1 MYSLATPAQ
10 PKVLA
15 PHNRFEDARHPFTA
29 VVKTTQ
35 PANHMLVP
43 NTEPRNTTKQSRS
56 KSHQERRQDAVQ
68 VALILDHS
76 VQALPWETAFGL
88 MGHGANNDLYRI
100 PSVPC
105 FASLSRKE
113 TISLQSCYY
122 SINPSGDLTST
133 QATFEDWFKGIPGW
147 TGTAGSAPDAKEL
160 AKELQTKDL
169 FVYCGHGGGEQYI
182 SIPRLRSLGTC
193 ASALLM
199 GCSSGRLKWH
209 ADGIFEPYGI
219 VLSYV
224 LAGCP
229 TAIANLWDVTDRDI
243 DRFCQ
248 AMLTKWLSKA
258 SLPSTKTGQIVH
270 DARDACK
277 LRHLIG
283 AAPVC
288 YGLPTYLIKTK
299 TECI

>member
-10 PKVLA
+10 PKALA
-15 PHNRFEDARHPFTA
+15 PYNRLEEARHPFSTA
-29 VVKTTQ
+29 VKKTQ
-35 PANHMLVP
+35 PAAKMFEP
-43 NTEPRNTTKQSRS
+43 NTEPRHKIKHSRTKLQ
-56 KSHQERRQDAVQ
+56 QDQNGDAVQ

-88 MGHGANNDLYRI
+88 MGHGINNDLYRI
-100 PSVPC
+100 PSLPC
-105 FASLSRKE
+105 FASTSRKD
-113 TISLQSCYY
+113 TISLHSCYY

-147 TGTAGSAPDAKEL
+147 TGTAGSPPDAKEL

-209 ADGIFEPYGI
+209 ADGLFEPYGI

-248 AMLTKWLSKA
+248 AVLTKWLSKA
-258 SLPSTKTGQIVH
+258 SLPSTRTGQIVH

-288 YGLPTYLIKTK
+288 YGLPTTLVKSK
-299 TECI
+299 RECI